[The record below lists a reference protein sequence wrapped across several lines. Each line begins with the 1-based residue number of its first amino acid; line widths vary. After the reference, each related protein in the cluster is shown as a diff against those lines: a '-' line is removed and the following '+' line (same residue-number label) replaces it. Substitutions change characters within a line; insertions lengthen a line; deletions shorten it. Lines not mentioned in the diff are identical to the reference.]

1 MSRWETRVGCTWPE
15 RLSFPRANL
24 WFRRFHVVR
33 SRNRAAKPPL
43 TGVRHNRK
51 EGTKREHYTAANL
64 SGVTRR
70 EKNCPSQTRLPEA
83 AHRAATFSVLAA
95 KVTWAT
101 EAKRGGAEGREGA
114 TDYGAVPDDA
124 PVFSCPRATRRTEAA
139 HRAATFSVLADEVTF
154 ATEAKRGAAEGRE
167 GATDYGAVPDDA
179 PVFRMQARGAARSW
193 SAAFTS
199 AGDVPIQ
206 QARGAARLWSAAST
220 SAVWLRKSQARG
232 AARFWSAA
240 STSAVWSR
248 WLLALAAAAVGLG
261 PLIASRRQGGGCGDS
276 IARVVPIKEKKTGK
290 HRRVRTKSADRPSLF
305 WEPLPA
311 AQSWG
316 NGGMD
321 RRIPSVAG
329 AVCRFRIFRTTPSQR
344 QRFLE
349 GDRFSR
355 SCRSGPRR
363 FCLSATTPFSL
374 RGIRE
379 RSACRERRGWRRD
392 L

>member
-124 PVFSCPRATRRTEAA
+124 PV
-139 HRAATFSVLADEVTF
+139 
-154 ATEAKRGAAEGRE
+154 
-167 GATDYGAVPDDA
+167 
-179 PVFRMQARGAARSW
+179 
-193 SAAFTS
+193 
-199 AGDVPIQ
+199 
-206 QARGAARLWSAAST
+206 
-220 SAVWLRKSQARG
+220 
-232 AARFWSAA
+232 
-240 STSAVWSR
+240 
-248 WLLALAAAAVGLG
+248 
-261 PLIASRRQGGGCGDS
+261 
-276 IARVVPIKEKKTGK
+276 
-290 HRRVRTKSADRPSLF
+290 
-305 WEPLPA
+305 
-311 AQSWG
+311 
-316 NGGMD
+316 
-321 RRIPSVAG
+321 
-329 AVCRFRIFRTTPSQR
+329 
-344 QRFLE
+344 
-349 GDRFSR
+349 
-355 SCRSGPRR
+355 
-363 FCLSATTPFSL
+363 LS
-374 RGIRE
+374 
-379 RSACRERRGWRRD
+379 
-392 L
+392 